1 MFPERPRSLAAHCL
15 GAGVRS
21 LVTLLPLR
29 SARVSSEGEE
39 QARSHTHV
47 SAPLFLHKAEEA
59 VKEGVV
65 QGMRAIQ
72 IRATSRHESSTSGL
86 RFLS

>member
-1 MFPERPRSLAAHCL
+1 MLPKLPGSLVAHCL

-21 LVTLLPLR
+21 LVTLLPLC

-59 VKEGVV
+59 VKGC
-65 QGMRAIQ
+65 RAGNESYPNTG
-72 IRATSRHESSTSGL
+72 TSRHESSTSGL